1 MAAPVPDAA
10 TVELDH
16 STAHPVRRA
25 ALWVSKAISFV
36 VYLYVIVVEIILL
49 LGFLLLLLGAN
60 PSSSFVEWVYRS
72 LDRAMRPF
80 RGIFEPIELGV
91 NQADVPSVLET
102 SVLFAMVVYAILAL
116 VIHALLTWLD
126 SRIDRIDRMDEE
138 LRRQQLINAQ
148 MAATMAAQQ
157 AASAQQAAPMATD
170 APGDTAAS
178 PPAATDPTPPAPP
191 PAG

>member
-1 MAAPVPDAA
+1 MTAPIPNAA
-10 TVELDH
+10 TVEIDR
-16 STAHPVRRA
+16 STAHPIRRT
-25 ALWVSKAISFV
+25 ALWVSRAVSFV
-36 VYLYVIVVEIILL
+36 VYVYVLVVEIILM

-116 VIHALLTWLD
+116 VVHALLSWLNH
-126 SRIDRIDRMDEE
+126 RLDRLDHMDEE

-148 MAATMAAQQ
+148 FAATAAAAQGVP
-157 AASAQQAAPMATD
+157 SAPMTVPD
-170 APGDTAAS
+170 
-178 PPAATDPTPPAPP
+178 PPAAAPGYD
-191 PAG
+191 AGAQPGSL

>member
-1 MAAPVPDAA
+1 MTAPIPNAA
-10 TVELDH
+10 TVEIDR
-16 STAHPVRRA
+16 STAHPIRRA
-25 ALWVSKAISFV
+25 ALWVSRAVSFV
-36 VYLYVIVVEIILL
+36 VYVYVLIVEIILL

-116 VIHALLTWLD
+116 VIHALLTWLNH
-126 SRIDRIDRMDEE
+126 RLDRLDQMDEE
-138 LRRQQLINAQ
+138 MRRQQLINAQ
-148 MAATMAAQQ
+148 LAATAAAQS
-157 AASAQQAAPMATD
+157 AAHAPAPMTV
-170 APGDTAAS
+170 PE
-178 PPAATDPTPPAPP
+178 PPAAPDTGPTPGSQP
-191 PAG
+191 GVG